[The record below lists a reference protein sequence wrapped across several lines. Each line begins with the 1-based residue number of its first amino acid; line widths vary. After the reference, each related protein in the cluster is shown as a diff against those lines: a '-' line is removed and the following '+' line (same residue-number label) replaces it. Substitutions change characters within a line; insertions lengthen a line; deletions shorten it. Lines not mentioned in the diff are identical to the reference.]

1 MDDNLE
7 IGYEFARQG
16 EFGRAAQYFEEA
28 LASNNSRYEIRLALG
43 RIYSEQKKESEALAM
58 FSRNIEQEPNRP
70 ESYFRRGQVFA
81 SRNDHR
87 RAIADFLQSIR
98 RIDDENDDAV
108 DVYVV
113 FIIYIA
119 RKSLSNIT
127 KT

>member
-1 MDDNLE
+1 
-7 IGYEFARQG
+7 
-16 EFGRAAQYFEEA
+16 
-28 LASNNSRYEIRLALG
+28 
-43 RIYSEQKKESEALAM
+43 M

-113 FIIYIA
+113 RLFQSYHFLVI
-119 RKSLSNIT
+119 
-127 KT
+127 